1 MEARRYGEEDKAMP
15 VKMMK
20 DVYRKP
26 SARFDIA
33 LIDALHEQFE
43 QVSFGCASSSFSM
56 DGRSSEALSLSFG
69 PSEHGHPDDAS
80 SSTGASS
87 PLGWI
92 PSRSDHLLSDALK
105 PPRGNAPAVCLE
117 KGDKELTEL
126 EMMKEKFA
134 KLLLGEDMSGG
145 GKGVCSAL
153 AISNAITNLSASVF
167 GEIWRLEPLSPK
179 HKAMWRREMNWLV
192 SIADHIVELV
202 PSLQTFPDGS
212 SFEVMIS
219 RPRIDLQLNLPA
231 LRKLDAMLLESLDS
245 FSEAEFWYVDQGVT
259 DDEYDNSAPRPSL
272 QREEEKWWLPTAKVP
287 INGLSEG
294 EKKRLQHQRDCINQI
309 LKAVLAINSQVL
321 SEMEVPDVYWNA
333 LPKNGK
339 ASLGENMYKNI
350 TSECFSAEAFLSTCD
365 LSSEHKTVELANR
378 MEAVIHVW
386 RRGRQPK
393 SRHRSTKDIRHNVKN
408 SWGMV
413 KDFVSDAER
422 REFLAER
429 AEEVLLCL
437 KQKFPGLRQSLLDIT
452 KIQYNKDVGQSIL
465 ESYSRVMESLASSII
480 ARIDDIIYVDDLTK
494 RSLSSSVPSVK
505 TGITSSQRRGY
516 SMNFSIHQTQTP
528 YGSPLKTPCVS
539 PTPSPSP
546 RRTPNSPL
554 NSDQSQ
560 VLSDYI
566 SFSYEVDHAS
576 NCGSQGYKKLPLGH
590 QSKMMMSSRSVNS
603 SRSQSVHPVQD
614 E

>member
-1 MEARRYGEEDKAMP
+1 METRSYAQSDKLMP
-15 VKMMK
+15 LKATK
-20 DVYRKP
+20 DVYRNP
-26 SARFDIA
+26 SARFNMA

-43 QVSFGCASSSFSM
+43 QVSFGCASSSMSLDRM
-56 DGRSSEALSLSFG
+56 SSEALSLSFG
-69 PSEHGHPDDAS
+69 PSEHGHTDDAS
-80 SSTGASS
+80 TCTDGSS
-87 PLGWI
+87 PLAWI
-92 PSRSDHLLSDALK
+92 PSRSDQLLSNSLK
-105 PPRGNAPAVCLE
+105 PPCGKAVSVWSE
-117 KGDKELTEL
+117 KGEKELTEL
-126 EMMKEKFA
+126 EMMKEKYA

-179 HKAMWRREMNWLV
+179 RKAMWRREMDWLV

-212 SFEVMIS
+212 NFEVMIS
-219 RPRIDLQLNLPA
+219 RPRIDIQLNLPA
-231 LRKLDAMLLESLDS
+231 LRKLDAMLLESLDN

-259 DDEYDNSAPRPSL
+259 DEEYENGAARPSV
-272 QREEEKWWLPTAKVP
+272 QRNEEKWWLPTAKVP
-287 INGLSEG
+287 SNGLSEG

-309 LKAVLAINSQVL
+309 LKAALAINSQVL
-321 SEMEVPDVYWNA
+321 SEMEVPDVYWSA

-339 ASLGENMYKNI
+339 ASLGETIYKNI
-350 TSECFSAEAFLSTCD
+350 TSECFSPEAFLSTCD

-378 MEAVIHVW
+378 MEAAMHVW

-393 SRHRSTKDIRHNVKN
+393 SRHRSSKDMRQNAKN

-413 KDFVSDAER
+413 KDLVSDAER

-429 AEEVLLCL
+429 AEGVLLCL
-437 KQKFPGLRQSLLDIT
+437 KQKFPGLRQSLLDMT
-452 KIQYNKDVGQSIL
+452 KIQCNKDVGQSIL
-465 ESYSRVMESLASSII
+465 ESYSRVMESLASNII
-480 ARIDDIIYVDDLTK
+480 ARIDDIMYVDDMTK
-494 RSLSSSVPSVK
+494 RSVPVSLPSVK
-505 TGITSSQRRGY
+505 TGITSSQRRLY
-516 SMNFSIHQTQTP
+516 SLNFSIHKAP
-528 YGSPLKTPCVS
+528 YGTPMKTPCVS

-554 NSDQSQ
+554 SSDQSVQ

-566 SFSYEVDHAS
+566 SFSYEVDSSS
-576 NCGSQGYKKLPLGH
+576 NCGSQGYKKLPQAQH
-590 QSKMMMSSRSVNS
+590 SKAMISSRSVNG